1 MKKAFIFLA
10 GAVLLLCG
18 CSQGLPEG
26 SDASEPVDVT
36 LHFTRFQ
43 VEQQAMT
50 RAAVDVSEYITRL
63 DIWLNDGE
71 TTTAYH
77 QATGETGFGSLSVTL
92 NKNKTYT
99 MYAVAHKGSAA
110 ASMSDGVVT
119 FPDDKVTHTFFYTD
133 TFQPT
138 KNMAKVCPMDR
149 IVAMFMVS
157 TTDAVPAEVKK
168 VRITIGNVFTR
179 WNVAGYGMNAIDK
192 VSTISI
198 TSTKSDGT
206 VDLITYGITASENT
220 NHSVLVEALDASDA
234 VVQTQTFENVPL
246 RNGYRTVATG
256 NVFTDAPSSFSFM
269 AEEWLDNTP
278 ISF

>member
-1 MKKAFIFLA
+1 MKKAFIILA

-18 CSQGLPEG
+18 CSQEQPVG

-43 VEQQAMT
+43 VEQQSMT

-63 DIWLNDGE
+63 DIWLNDGV

-77 QATGETGFGSLSVTL
+77 QATGSEGFGSLSLTL
-92 NKNKTYT
+92 NSTKSYT
-99 MYAVAHKGSAA
+99 IYAVAHKGSAA
-110 ASMSDGVVT
+110 ASMADGVVT
-119 FPDDKVTHTFFYTD
+119 FHDDKVTHTFFFSD

-168 VRITIGNVFTR
+168 VRITLGNVFTR
-179 WNVAGYGMNAIDK
+179 WNVAGYGVNAIDK

-206 VDLITYGITASENT
+206 VDLITYGITANENT
-220 NHSVLVEALDASDA
+220 NHSVLVEALDSSDA
-234 VVQTQTFENVPL
+234 VVQTQAFENVPL

-256 NVFTDAPSSFSFM
+256 NVFTDAPSSFSFT
-269 AEEWLDNTP
+269 AKEWLDNTP
-278 ISF
+278 FSF

>member
-1 MKKAFIFLA
+1 MKRFTLLA
-10 GAVLLLCG
+10 ALAMVLLSG
-18 CSQGLPEG
+18 CTTAGV
-26 SDASEPVDVT
+26 EPLNDDLLEMS

-50 RAAVDVSEYITRL
+50 RSDVSEYITRL

-71 TTTAYH
+71 TTTSYS
-77 QATGETGFGSLSVTL
+77 QATGDAGFGSLSVTL

-99 MYAVAHKGSAA
+99 MYAVAHKGTAPATLSG
-110 ASMSDGVVT
+110 SVIS
-119 FPDDKVTHTFFYTD
+119 FPDDKVTHTFFYTE

-138 KNMAKVCPMDR
+138 KDMAKVCPMDR
-149 IVAMFMVS
+149 IVAMFMLS

-168 VRITIGNVFTR
+168 VRITLGNVFTR
-179 WNVAGYGMNAIDK
+179 WNVAGYGANAIDK

-198 TSTKSDGT
+198 TSTKADGT
-206 VDLITYGITASENT
+206 VDLITYGITANENT
-220 NHSVLVEALDASDA
+220 NHNVLVEALDASDA

-246 RNGYRTVATG
+246 RNGYRTIATG
-256 NVFTDAPSSFSFM
+256 NVFTDAPSSFSFT